1 MSTSLFH
8 LQLSPEKHV
17 QPIWSRCE
25 VHTFSM
31 HSLLSE
37 YQFIFQTRVLWA
49 HIVYTS
55 GPRSG
60 GMSQRQTR
68 SRSMYNPRRKRNKM
82 LLTVSASLPHSTQSA
97 LYSSTLLLAKTSGT
111 HQTPLRVPIL
121 RLKLLNQNFTVNG
134 ALLIVNTLIMS
145 AASVNGL
152 LGVSKSFLL

>member
-1 MSTSLFH
+1 MCSRFEVGVKYIHSLCTVSFLNTSSYFRHVFCERTLFIH
-8 LQLSPEKHV
+8 LAPEVGECHKDRHAQEVCIIPEGNGIKCCSLSP
-17 QPIWSRCE
+17 S
-25 VHTFSM
+25 
-31 HSLLSE
+31 
-37 YQFIFQTRVLWA
+37 
-49 HIVYTS
+49 
-55 GPRSG
+55 
-60 GMSQRQTR
+60 
-68 SRSMYNPRRKRNKM
+68 
-82 LLTVSASLPHSTQSA
+82 SLPHSTQSA